1 MSERRKRGGR
11 MSWRGQ
17 GRLTGKNV
25 VDPVERDGD
34 VVMTDDT
41 SNLKERFNPYKA
53 SGRTKK
59 AFKGHFYDTPTEI
72 MITGY
77 DGGTE
82 DDLIG
87 FIFRK
92 SHVLITNLHYDG
104 SILYAS
110 VSSCANA
117 RALLKLSGSRFAG
130 KNLFISIPD
139 TQKDQVMSMASSTSS
154 TSIPITKQSTINILL
169 EFLSSKY
176 IHETKTLDLSSMH
189 SNPILVNAGMFS
201 SVLASIKTFP
211 ALMKI
216 AKREFPNVITVN
228 LSSNKIT
235 SLINVSSLAQT
246 YPNLKNLNL
255 ANNLLKYYKDFDIWS
270 HKDKLPN
277 LQELI
282 LIGNEIRENEI
293 KKGNEIIYR
302 SEIIK
307 RFPNLKL
314 LDMVPVAQTIQ
325 FDIKDSSINNFGK
338 TILPKKICGSFF
350 ESDLTKNTVMAFLE
364 KYFSLYDN
372 DRLNTVSL
380 YNQNALFSISVNTVA
395 PRKREPG
402 VFSYSSSQFSEYISM
417 SRNLMRL
424 SSLDA
429 RVAKLN
435 IGHADISRAFSALPK
450 TRHNF
455 SDSNLY
461 CVDAWP
467 LKGVLSTDL
476 DPNGLV
482 GIQIILHGIFFELKG
497 KRETKKSYDRTFII
511 GPDNGNITI
520 RSDMLIIRP
529 YGGNNSFCINKQD
542 ETLSS
547 NNTYEE
553 QKQFMLNEI
562 SKKTGLNQK
571 FSLMCLEQNQWNMEQ
586 AMNNF
591 NILKEKG
598 VIPLEA
604 FK

>member
-1 MSERRKRGGR
+1 MSQRRKRGGR

-17 GRLTGKNV
+17 GRLAGKNV

-34 VVMTDDT
+34 IVMTDDT
-41 SNLKERFNPYKA
+41 GGLKERFNPYKT
-53 SGRTKK
+53 SGHTKK
-59 AFKGHFYDTPTEI
+59 AFKGHFHDTPTEI

-82 DDLIG
+82 NDLIG
-87 FIFRK
+87 FISRK
-92 SHVLITNLHYDG
+92 CHVLITNLHYDG

-110 VSSCANA
+110 VSSSANA

-130 KNLFISIPD
+130 KNLHISIPN
-139 TQKDQVMSMASSTSS
+139 TQKDQTMSMASESLPSA
-154 TSIPITKQSTINILL
+154 PVTKQSTINILL
-169 EFLSSKY
+169 EFLSSRY

-189 SNPILVNAGMFS
+189 SNPILVNGGMFS

-216 AKREFPNVITVN
+216 AKREFPNVISVN
-228 LSSNKIT
+228 LSSNKIS
-235 SLINVSSLAQT
+235 SLINISTLAQT

-255 ANNLLKYYKDFDIWS
+255 ADNLLKHYKDLDIWS

-293 KKGNEIIYR
+293 KKGNEINYR
-302 SEIIK
+302 SEIVK
-307 RFPNLKL
+307 RFSNLKL
-314 LDMVPVAQTIQ
+314 LDMIPVTQTIQ
-325 FDIKDSSINNFGK
+325 FDIKDSSVNDSEK
-338 TILPKKICGSFF
+338 TTLPKEICGSFF

-372 DRLNTVSL
+372 DRLNAVSL
-380 YNQNALFSISVNTVA
+380 YNQDALFSISVNTVA

-417 SRNLMRL
+417 SRNLTRL

-429 RVAKLN
+429 RISKLN
-435 IGHADISRAFSALPK
+435 IGHADISRAFSTLPK

-455 SDSNLY
+455 TDSNLY
-461 CVDAWP
+461 CVDAWS
-467 LKGVLSTDL
+467 LKGILSTDS

-482 GIQIILHGIFFELKG
+482 GIQIILHGIFFELG
-497 KRETKKSYDRTFII
+497 GRREVKKSYDRTFII

-529 YGGNNSFCINKQD
+529 YGGNNSFCTNKQN

-547 NNTYEE
+547 NNTHEE